1 MPEKRQNDD
10 DRDRN
15 PEQPQKNSSA
25 HFLILSKK
33 LAYSGYDRPSSAY
46 VRHLPTS
53 VPRTAENAKVR
64 YCTGDRSEAL
74 LPIWMASSVTVIW
87 VCRQSGEPLCMVC
100 PD

>member
-33 LAYSGYDRPSSAY
+33 LAHFGHERPRSGY
-46 VRHLPTS
+46 VQHLPTS
-53 VPRTAENAKVR
+53 VPHTGENAKER
-64 YCTGDRSEAL
+64 YCTGGRSEAL
-74 LPIWMASSVTVIW
+74 LPI
-87 VCRQSGEPLCMVC
+87 
-100 PD
+100 